1 MAVQAEKRNGETMSD
16 DRPRTVESWE
26 IMLHSREKIGATE
39 LQKIFSRGQTQI
51 NRYCMSPLCGDAQRN
66 PVDRLRIM
74 FEKLVEGGGDEL
86 VRAALNLLAEPIHC
100 RVKPVESPRPDK
112 DTVEEECLDDFPELT
127 ELDRLIAR
135 REHPRL
141 VQRQVERVKQEV
153 DETMVSYMK
162 LWEKSHGKT
171 I

>member
-1 MAVQAEKRNGETMSD
+1 MNNDK
-16 DRPRTVESWE
+16 PHIVESWE
-26 IMLHSREKIGATE
+26 IMLHSKEKIGATE

-51 NRYCMSPLCGDAQRN
+51 NRYCMNPLSGDAQRN
-66 PVDRLRIM
+66 PVDRLKLM
-74 FEKLVEGGGDEL
+74 FEQLVDEGGDEL
-86 VRAALNLLAEPIHC
+86 VRSALNILAEPIHC
-100 RVKPVESPRPDK
+100 RVNPVAAPKPDK
-112 DTVEEECLDDFPELT
+112 ETLEEECLDDFPELT

-135 REHPRL
+135 REHPRV

-162 LWEKSHGKT
+162 LWEKKHSNK